1 MPELLRGY
9 SSEQGLHRLLELR
22 GQACTR
28 QELREQAGGV
38 FDQET
43 LLRLLQQH
51 GIEARPVR
59 TQTADLAHLDLPT
72 LLRQGEDAWLILRD
86 ESPGGFLVESADGS
100 RDLSLEE
107 LGAELDG
114 WALELRQALPRTK
127 SLWRAALVLVGRHQ
141 RTILQVAG
149 ASLGLQLLAL
159 VSPQFTRF
167 AMDRALPEGGGS
179 LLGLVAIGMVL
190 VALFQAWVGWLRQ
203 RTLLF
208 LETRLEVGLAQD
220 FLSHVLSLPFPF
232 LHKRSLGDMLQAHVG
247 LEAAQNLLTERM
259 LGSVL
264 DGLLA
269 FLYLGV
275 MAASMPGPTVA
286 VVLVTVVMLVLVL
299 VVGRLQEN
307 FQRREVEAQIRER
320 GFLAELLKGVATLK
334 AAGAEGPTLRR
345 WLGMLG
351 EELTLSLGR
360 QRVGIWSEVGLD
372 GLRQALTVVI
382 LIWGGSLVLDG
393 TARIGSLMAFAQMSS
408 AFLGAV
414 LGLAQAYLSLR
425 VLKPQLA
432 KVTEYLEVDP
442 EPPAAQGSSATL
454 TGPVHLEDVWFR
466 YGPENPWV
474 LKGYNLHVEPGEKR
488 WIHAPSGFGKS
499 TLLRV
504 IAGLCPAERGHLHIG
519 GLEPADAKHQMIYL
533 PQFVQLYGGSILEN
547 LRLLSGGAAHDRL
560 MAVAETTGLDRL
572 VETLPMRY
580 NTVLPQGGG
589 SLSGGQRQLVA
600 LTAVMASDRSLML
613 LDEAMAN
620 LDWISRSWLHQ
631 SEWFKDKTVIY
642 ASHEA
647 GLG

>member
-1 MPELLRGY
+1 MADTLCGY
-9 SSEQGLHRLLELR
+9 SPERGLHRLLELR
-22 GQACTR
+22 GEVCTH
-28 QELREQAGGV
+28 QELREQAAGA
-38 FDQET
+38 FDLEA
-43 LLRLLQQH
+43 LLRLLQRH

-72 LLRQGEDAWLILRD
+72 LVRQGEDAWLILRSA
-86 ESPGGFLVESADGS
+86 SPNGFLVEGADGS
-100 RDLSLEE
+100 RELSLQA
-107 LGAELDG
+107 LGEIQDG
-114 WALELRQALPRTK
+114 WALELRLALPRTK

-141 RTILQVAG
+141 RTILHVAG
-149 ASLGLQLLAL
+149 ASLGLQVLAL
-159 VSPQFTRF
+159 VSPQLTRL

-179 LLGLVAIGMVL
+179 LLGLVAMGMIL

-232 LHKRSLGDMLQAHVG
+232 LHKRSLGDMLQAHAG
-247 LEAAQNLLTERM
+247 LEAAQNLLTERL

-275 MAASMPGPTVA
+275 MAASLPGPTVA
-286 VVLVTVVMLVLVL
+286 VVIVTLVMLLLVL
-299 VVGRLQEN
+299 AVGRLQEN

-320 GFLAELLKGVATLK
+320 GFLVELLKGVATLK
-334 AAGAEGPTLRR
+334 AAGAEGPILRR

-351 EELTLSLGR
+351 DELGLSLGR
-360 QRVGIWSEVGLD
+360 QRVGLWSEVGLD
-372 GLRQALTVVI
+372 GLRQGLTVAI

-393 TARIGSLMAFAQMSS
+393 TTRVGSLMAFAQMSS

-442 EPPAAQGSSATL
+442 EPQGDLGPAKPLAGA
-454 TGPVHLEDVWFR
+454 VHLEDVWFR
-466 YGPENPWV
+466 YGPEHPWV
-474 LKGYNLHVEPGEKR
+474 LKGYNLQVEPGEKR

-504 IAGLCPAERGHLHIG
+504 IAGLCPAERGLIHIG
-519 GLEPADAKHQMIYL
+519 GLDPVDAKNQMIYL

-547 LRLLSGGAAHDRL
+547 LRLLSGGATHDRL

-600 LTAVMASDRSLML
+600 LTAVMASNRNLML